1 MIELFAGAV
10 KRPTRSSAGLSPGLA
25 SVDALPSHVVREI
38 TLLAQSLSH
47 EHLVAVDEAL
57 PVVDCS
63 YAKRTEGLPVPS
75 LSPDVKADVDQ
86 VLEAII
92 YLSTET
98 RRLTKELARRANVT
112 GPQLTVV
119 KLLETI
125 GDLSLSELSDK
136 IRAQNSTVTGI
147 VDRMERE
154 GLAQRVRSTEDRRVV
169 RIRLTEKGQ
178 KLAAEIPVE
187 PMEILRTA
195 LGGLTPVE
203 TQELLRIMSK
213 VAKRIGALVRQQAL
227 EPI

>member
-1 MIELFAGAV
+1 M
-10 KRPTRSSAGLSPGLA
+10 
-25 SVDALPSHVVREI
+25 
-38 TLLAQSLSH
+38 
-47 EHLVAVDEAL
+47 
-57 PVVDCS
+57 
-63 YAKRTEGLPVPS
+63 PS

-98 RRLTKELARRANVT
+98 RRVTKELARRANVT

-169 RIRLTEKGQ
+169 RIRLTDKGA
-178 KLAAEIPVE
+178 KLAREIPVE

-195 LGGLTPVE
+195 LGGLTAAE
-203 TQELLRIMSK
+203 TRELLRLMTK
-213 VAKRIGALVRQQAL
+213 VAQRIGNIVRHEAL
-227 EPI
+227 EPFKEP